1 MAQTTGK
8 IMDAHRA
15 RSLPACT
22 AHSNMAKHKMSSAAA
37 RCSNTSGAEKLAQKG
52 RGPKGQF
59 SGSARSKIKMDRPAK
74 VGGQKRA
81 HRMRGKWLANASRP
95 ATTTIKPAQ

>member
-1 MAQTTGK
+1 MTGK

-22 AHSNMAKHKMSSAAA
+22 AHSNMAKHRMRSAAA

-52 RGPKGQF
+52 RGPNGQF
-59 SGSARSKIKMDRPAK
+59 SGSARSKIKMERPAK
-74 VGGQKRA
+74 EAGQKRA
-81 HRMRGKWLANASRP
+81 HRMRAKRLANASKP
-95 ATTTIKPAQ
+95 ATNTIKPAQ